1 MKKIVAIVLALV
13 MAFGC
18 TAIAFADCKCP
29 YCGAN
34 FTDEDLYNDHIN
46 ICYSQ
51 FNIANSKKEANGN
64 FANITLK
71 DILTRL
77 VDAFSVNVDWIN
89 AVSGIITRLIDL
101 IENIGTAAVGQ
112 ADVAGAIDDLEA
124 KVADLPIVGD
134 VLEYIHN
141 LINTLKQK
149 VKDLYAHDAETA
161 AVAPVETGST
171 SVGIAAFAAV
181 SVAAAAAFVC
191 TKKKED

>member
-18 TAIAFADCKCP
+18 TAIAFADCSCP

-51 FNIANSKKEANGN
+51 NSGKPENFFNIS
-64 FANITLK
+64 LK
-71 DILTRL
+71 DILQRL

-124 KVADLPIVGD
+124 KVANLPIVGD